1 MAKKVNLRI
10 LGDRVMVKP
19 DEAEETQGGIVV
31 PETAQEK
38 PQRGTVVAVGEG
50 KRGDEGDLVKPEVE
64 VGDKVIFSKYGGHE
78 VKVDGEEY
86 LILDSDQIYAK
97 IVED

>member
-1 MAKKVNLRI
+1 MAKPKLRI
-10 LGDRVMVKP
+10 LGDRVLVKP
-19 DEAEETQGGIVV
+19 DEEEETQGGIVV

-38 PQRGTVVAVGEG
+38 PQRGTVIAVGEG
-50 KRGDEGDLVKPEVE
+50 RKDEEGNVIQPDVE
-64 VGDKVIFSKYGGHE
+64 EGDKVIYAKYGGHE

-86 LILDSDQIYAK
+86 IILDSDQLYAK